1 MYSSVKLRVRRG
13 LDCTIR
19 NVLDRGHARL
29 ARPGG
34 IPDYL
39 FVKTDGKQLRCSFI
53 CILMNYPA
61 AEDRQWDAVVAR
73 ISLCWQSTRREANN
87 RKGTEWPADLER
99 CDR

>member
-39 FVKTDGKQLRCSFI
+39 FVNGRQATALQLDLH
-53 CILMNYPA
+53 LMNYPA

-73 ISLCWQSTRREANN
+73 ISLCWQSTRCEANN